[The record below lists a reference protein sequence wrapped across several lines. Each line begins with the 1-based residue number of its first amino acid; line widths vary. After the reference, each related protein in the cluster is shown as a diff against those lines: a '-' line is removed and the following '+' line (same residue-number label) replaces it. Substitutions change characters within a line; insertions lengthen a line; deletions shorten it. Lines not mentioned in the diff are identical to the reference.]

1 MNIFL
6 FKQKALHILKIV
18 MLRAKT
24 ILTFIV
30 ALLLSTSV
38 GAEPS
43 TESKNSTQMLLK
55 MAQAAYDDIE
65 YEECLELLKEAEQKE
80 DITSQE
86 KVFIYALRG
95 KALAI
100 IGENTAAYD
109 AFWLLLQH
117 HPDYAMNPRESP
129 KISEVFKNVQTQ
141 VQNLINQQSIKII
154 PQAEQTYTLGQ
165 PMILPFQLA
174 GHVKNVARFVF
185 YFRYQGQTSFQ
196 KLAIQPLSAKEWQ
209 GLFPQHPTQ
218 KPGTYVVEYYV
229 ELYGQAQAP
238 IKTLGS
244 SISPQTMHLHMLAP
258 EPHAISPTK
267 ISEEPGPQA
276 FYTKSW
282 FWWTSAILAGT
293 ATTFYILN
301 NQNQAPNTPLGEIPM
316 D

>member
-18 MLRAKT
+18 MLHSQT

-30 ALLLSTSV
+30 ALLFSTSV
-38 GAEPS
+38 WAEPF
-43 TESKNSTQMLLK
+43 TESKKSTQTLLK

-65 YEECLELLKEAEQKE
+65 YEECLALLKEAEQKE

-86 KVFIYALRG
+86 KIFIYALRG

-100 IGENTAAYD
+100 IGENTAASD

-117 HPDYAMNPRESP
+117 HPDYAMNPNESP
-129 KISEVFKNVQTQ
+129 KILAVFQNVQTQ

-154 PQAEQTYTLGQ
+154 SNNEHTFMLGQ
-165 PMILPFQLA
+165 PIILPFQLN
-174 GHVKNVARFVF
+174 GHVKNVVRFAF
-185 YFRYQGQTSFQ
+185 YFRHQGQTSFQ
-196 KLAIQPLSAKEWQ
+196 ELPLQPLSTEEWQ
-209 GLFPQHPTQ
+209 GSFPQHAIQ
-218 KPGTYVVEYYV
+218 KPGSYVVEYYV

-244 SISPQTMHLHMLAP
+244 SIAPQTMNLHILTP
-258 EPHAISPTK
+258 EPTPTAPTK
-267 ISEEPGPQA
+267 IVAEPDPQA

-282 FWWTSAILAGT
+282 FWWTSAILVGT

-301 NQNQAPNTPLGEIPM
+301 NQNQAPNAPLGEIPM

>member
-1 MNIFL
+1 
-6 FKQKALHILKIV
+6 
-18 MLRAKT
+18 MLRSKT

-30 ALLLSTSV
+30 ALLFSTSV

-43 TESKNSTQMLLK
+43 TESKKSTQTLLK

-65 YEECLELLKEAEQKE
+65 YEECLALLKEAEQKE

-86 KVFIYALRG
+86 NIFIYALRG

-129 KISEVFKNVQTQ
+129 KIVAVFKNVQTQ

-154 PQAEQTYTLGQ
+154 SKTEYTYMLGQ
-165 PMILPFQLA
+165 PMVLPFQLT
-174 GHVKNVARFVF
+174 GHVQNVVRFVF
-185 YFRYQGQTSFQ
+185 YFRYQGQIPFQ
-196 KLAIQPLSAKEWQ
+196 ELAIEPLSAKEWQ
-209 GLFPQHPTQ
+209 GLFPQHQTQ

-244 SISPQTMHLHMLAP
+244 SIAPQIMNLHMLTP
-258 EPHAISPTK
+258 ESHAISPAK
-267 ISEEPGPQA
+267 IVEEPGPQA